1 MKKIIVTLT
10 VFAFFLVKSM
20 GQTPIID
27 LQDRDG
33 TRLKNAYYKDVNNV
47 LDPFVGTWLYTNGTT
62 SLKIVLVKKSTALI
76 GDYYE
81 DLIIGEYRYV
91 LNGVEKFN
99 SLNNINTIYSNES
112 YHNIYGNHIPTTTS
126 PFDEYFPGE
135 VRLDLYFKDNL
146 GGNINVRKTMV
157 SGLEAIQIFRICYH
171 PSIRDGDPV
180 IDPVGPTRI
189 FTLIK
194 Q

>member
-1 MKKIIVTLT
+1 MKKIKIIIIIMFCH
-10 VFAFFLVKSM
+10 FAVNAQS
-20 GQTPIID
+20 PIID
-27 LQDRDG
+27 LQAWEG
-33 TRLKNAYYKDVNNV
+33 NIIPGFYLKDVNNV

-62 SLKIVLVKKSTALI
+62 SLEIVLVKKI
-76 GDYYE
+76 MKPFGRYYE

-99 SLNNINTIYSNES
+99 SINNLNTVYHNES
-112 YHNIYGNHIPTTTS
+112 YHRIYGNHIPTTSS

-135 VRLDLYFKDNL
+135 VRLSLYFEDNL
-146 GGNINVRKTMV
+146 GGDMNVRKTMV
-157 SGLEAIQIFRICYH
+157 GGLEAIQIFRICYH

-180 IDPVGPTRI
+180 IDPVGPTGI